1 MARSTRTL
9 SKSGFL
15 RGWQCAKS
23 LYLSAFESDL
33 LAPPDP
39 EAAARMDVGRKIGLL
54 ARGLFPGGESAWS
67 HHPFDLEAA
76 VERTRTLVA
85 GRAPAIYEAALAT
98 PTGLRAVV
106 DVLARGRRGWRL
118 IEVKSSTSV
127 KEEHLPDVA
136 FQLYVARGDGLE
148 IEAVEILHLNGQ
160 YMRRGPLDLSALFTL
175 KGVTAEAEELGP
187 AVAAGAADFL
197 RLLRSGHR
205 PDIAIGPHCLQPREC
220 DCRMSCWADVPGGS
234 VLEIAHLSWEKKF
247 HLFDAGTRLMR
258 DVPDDLQLPQR
269 SRRHVAAVQG
279 GHPIIDKS
287 ALRAFLEGLAFPVF
301 LVDFETVG
309 PAAPLWDG
317 TRPYDRVPFQYS
329 LHILRDRRSEPE
341 HTGFLAEPG
350 PDPRP
355 TLLASLLEATEGEGS
370 ILAYHMPFERDV
382 MKRLA
387 EAFPAARPAIEQ
399 RLPRMDDLIRPFRAW
414 HYWLPEMGGS
424 FSIKSVAPA
433 LAPDL
438 RYDDL
443 EVADGQQASL
453 TYEALLAGLPA
464 DVAERKLAAL
474 GAYCARD
481 TLAMVRVL
489 QAIWQAAK

>member
-1 MARSTRTL
+1 
-9 SKSGFL
+9 
-15 RGWQCAKS
+15 
-23 LYLSAFESDL
+23 
-33 LAPPDP
+33 
-39 EAAARMDVGRKIGLL
+39 
-54 ARGLFPGGESAWS
+54 
-67 HHPFDLEAA
+67 
-76 VERTRTLVA
+76 
-85 GRAPAIYEAALAT
+85 
-98 PTGLRAVV
+98 
-106 DVLARGRRGWRL
+106 
-118 IEVKSSTSV
+118 
-127 KEEHLPDVA
+127 
-136 FQLYVARGDGLE
+136 
-148 IEAVEILHLNGQ
+148 
-160 YMRRGPLDLSALFTL
+160 
-175 KGVTAEAEELGP
+175 
-187 AVAAGAADFL
+187 
-197 RLLRSGHR
+197 
-205 PDIAIGPHCLQPREC
+205 
-220 DCRMSCWADVPGGS
+220 
-234 VLEIAHLSWEKKF
+234 
-247 HLFDAGTRLMR
+247 MR
-258 DVPDDLQLPQR
+258 DVPHDLRLPQR

-279 GHPIIDKS
+279 GHPIIDTS
-287 ALRAFLEGLAFPVF
+287 GLRTFLEGLAFPVF
-301 LVDFETVG
+301 LLDFETVG

-355 TLLASLLEATEGEGS
+355 TLLVSLLEATKGEGS

-387 EAFPAARPAIEQ
+387 EAFPAARPEIEQ

-438 RYDDL
+438 QYDDL

-453 TYEALLAGLPA
+453 TYEALLSGLPA
-464 DVAERKLAAL
+464 EVAERKLAAL